1 MVQHR
6 RVLRT
11 QSHLCEP
18 RRLGL
23 RRRGAEHHSRA
34 GASHS
39 RHGHQQNHY
48 DQGIPRLR
56 PASFRQQRFQQ
67 RPFYLDQYRGEL
79 AQLWRSHGNRQH
91 AARNHDRA
99 LPLLRGD
106 DVQRIKKNL
115 AAFLMAGLLFETAP
129 PSTAQQAPQ
138 MPAAP
143 SRISVTTELV
153 LVNVLARDKKGNLI
167 RDLKKEDFTLLED
180 GKKQEISTF
189 DFENVDA
196 PLTAGPAEATVSGS
210 APEGNLLRA
219 PQKGPVSLNA
229 RDRRLMLFFFDFSAM
244 DPEQI
249 DRAVDA
255 AKSFVSTK
263 MQPAD
268 LVALVSLA
276 TNLHVDLDFTDN
288 KEKLL
293 SVLTSYTSG
302 EGQGFDNGSTGS
314 AEGAA
319 ETGGSFA
326 ADDTDYNT
334 FSADRKLLAL
344 ESIMQTLG
352 KLSQKKSLIY
362 FSNGISQSGM
372 DNQTALRAATAAAV
386 KANVSIYSIDIRGLQ
401 AFPPGGEAQSASL
414 HGQSAYSGQSVLN
427 DLNNNAASQETLAT
441 LSSDT
446 GGKSFF
452 DSNDFSGVF
461 SQVQKDTSAYY
472 VLGFLSNN
480 PAKDGRYRH
489 LKVQVNRPDLKLD
502 YRSGYYAD
510 RDFEHLNKA
519 DREQQLD
526 DELAA
531 QLSQVDVPLYAGA
544 AYFRQDDAHYYLA
557 VSLVIPGSQIPFV
570 TEKDKDNATIDII
583 GQVLESNK
591 FPVGHLRDTV
601 KLAVDST
608 QQVRRKNVQYNTG
621 FVLAPGS
628 YHLKFVVRENQTGK
642 MGAFEMDVQVPDLR
656 KAPLKM
662 SSVVLS
668 SLRTPAINKK
678 GAPNPL
684 VRDQMETVPNIT
696 HVFTADQH
704 LYLQYEV
711 YDAAKGKNPTPVA
724 SVPAAPATTSGQSL
738 PNAVSGQPAAAAKP
752 EAPRPAPAK
761 PTKDSVR
768 VLTSIEFLQGGRKVY
783 ESKPVVANAVA
794 APERKAVVLQMDVP
808 LQALKPGLYLC
819 QVNIIDDVSGT
830 FAFPRFPLLIR
841 EPQPPAPLK
850 TGK

>member
-1 MVQHR
+1 M
-6 RVLRT
+6 
-11 QSHLCEP
+11 
-18 RRLGL
+18 
-23 RRRGAEHHSRA
+23 
-34 GASHS
+34 
-39 RHGHQQNHY
+39 
-48 DQGIPRLR
+48 
-56 PASFRQQRFQQ
+56 
-67 RPFYLDQYRGEL
+67 
-79 AQLWRSHGNRQH
+79 
-91 AARNHDRA
+91 AA
-99 LPLLRGD
+99 
-106 DVQRIKKNL
+106 
-115 AAFLMAGLLFETAP
+115 LLFQ
-129 PSTAQQAPQ
+129 STIPLSAQQAPQ
-138 MPAAP
+138 PPAPPQASP
-143 SRISVTTELV
+143 SQIRVTTELV
-153 LVNVLARDKKGNLI
+153 LVNVVARDKKGNLV
-167 RDLKKEDFTLLED
+167 RDLKKEDFTVLED
-180 GKKQEISTF
+180 GKKQQISTF
-189 DFENVDA
+189 DFQNVDQ
-196 PLTAGPAEATVSGS
+196 PLTAGAAEATVSG
-210 APEGNLLRA
+210 AAGEGTLLRA
-219 PQKGPVSLNA
+219 GKKAAPSLDA

-249 DRAVDA
+249 ERAVDA
-255 AKSFVSTK
+255 AKNFVSTK

-276 TNLHVDLDFTDN
+276 TNMHVDLDFTDD
-288 KEKLL
+288 KTKILAAL
-293 SVLTSYTSG
+293 SSYTSG
-302 EGQGFDNGSTGS
+302 EGQGFDNGATGS

-319 ETGGSFA
+319 ETGGSFS

-344 ESIMQTLG
+344 QSLMQSLG
-352 KLSQKKSLIY
+352 KLTQKKSLIY
-362 FSNGISQSGM
+362 FSNGISQIGM
-372 DNQTALRAATAAAV
+372 DNQSALRAATAAAV
-386 KANVSIYSIDIRGLQ
+386 KANVSIYSMDVRGLQ

-414 HGQSAYSGQSVLN
+414 HGQSAYSGASVLN
-427 DLNNNAASQETLAT
+427 DLNSNASSQETLAT

-446 GGKSFF
+446 GGKAFF
-452 DSNDFSGVF
+452 DSNDFSDVF

-472 VLGFLSNN
+472 LLGFVSNN
-480 PAKDGRYRH
+480 PLKDGHYRR
-489 LKVQVNRPDLKLD
+489 LKVAVNRADLKLE
-502 YRSGYYAD
+502 YRSGYYTD

-519 DREQQLD
+519 DREQQLE

-544 AYFRQDDAHYYLA
+544 AYFRQDDSHYYLA

-570 TEKDKDNATIDII
+570 TEKEKDNATIDII

-628 YHLKFVVRENQTGK
+628 YHLKFVVRENQTGR

-668 SLRTPAINKK
+668 SLRTPVATKK
-678 GAPNPL
+678 GNLNPL

-711 YDAAKGKNPTPVA
+711 YEAAKGKNPAP
-724 SVPAAPATTSGQSL
+724 PA
-738 PNAVSGQPAAAAKP
+738 PAAAATNGQP
-752 EAPRPAPAK
+752 SAANGGSAPTAGPVAANSSSAAAGTAVAASSPRQSSPAPK
-761 PTKDSVR
+761 LKDSVR
-768 VLTSIEFLQGGRKVY
+768 ILTSIEFLQAGVKVY
-783 ESKPVVANAVA
+783 ESKPVVTNEVA

-808 LQALKPGLYLC
+808 LQPLKPGLYLC

-830 FAFPRFPLLIR
+830 FAFPRFPVLIR
-841 EPQPPAPLK
+841 EATPAAPTK
-850 TGK
+850 AGK

>member
-1 MVQHR
+1 M
-6 RVLRT
+6 
-11 QSHLCEP
+11 
-18 RRLGL
+18 
-23 RRRGAEHHSRA
+23 
-34 GASHS
+34 
-39 RHGHQQNHY
+39 
-48 DQGIPRLR
+48 IM
-56 PASFRQQRFQQ
+56 RQR
-67 RPFYLDQYRGEL
+67 
-79 AQLWRSHGNRQH
+79 
-91 AARNHDRA
+91 
-99 LPLLRGD
+99 
-106 DVQRIKKNL
+106 KKNL
-115 AAFLMAGLLFETAP
+115 AAFLMAGLLLQTASP
-129 PSTAQQAPQ
+129 LTARQAPQ
-138 MPAAP
+138 TPAAP
-143 SRISVTTELV
+143 SRIRVTTELV
-153 LVNVLARDKKGNLI
+153 LVNVVARDKKGNLI

-189 DFENVDA
+189 DFENVDQ
-196 PLTAGPAEATVSGS
+196 PLTAEATVSGS
-210 APEGNLLRA
+210 AGEPRLLRA
-219 PQKGPVSLNA
+219 PPKGPVSLDA
-229 RDRRLMLFFFDFSAM
+229 RDRRLMLFLFDFSAM

-255 AKSFVSTK
+255 AKTFVSSK

-276 TNLHVDLDFTDN
+276 TNLHVDLDFTDD
-288 KEKLL
+288 KAKLL
-293 SVLTSYTSG
+293 SALSAYTSG
-302 EGQGFDNGSTGS
+302 EGQGFDNGTTGS

-319 ETGGSFA
+319 ETGGSFS
-326 ADDTDYNT
+326 ADDSDYNT

-344 ESIMQTLG
+344 QSIMQALG

-362 FSNGISQSGM
+362 FSNGISQSGL

-386 KANVSIYSIDIRGLQ
+386 KANVSIYSMDLRGLQ

-414 HGQSAYSGQSVLN
+414 HGPSAYSGASVLN

-452 DSNDFSGVF
+452 DSNDFRGVF

-472 VLGFLSNN
+472 VLGFVSNN
-480 PAKDGRYRH
+480 PVKDGRYRH
-489 LKVQVNRPDLKLD
+489 LKVQVNRADLKLD
-502 YRSGYYAD
+502 YRSGYYSD

-519 DREQQLD
+519 DREQQLE

-544 AYFRQDDAHYYLA
+544 AYFRQDDSHYYLA

-583 GQVLESNK
+583 GQVLEGGK
-591 FPVGHLRDTV
+591 LPVGRLRDTV

-608 QQVRRKNVQYNTG
+608 RQVRRKNVQYNTG

-628 YHLKFVVRENQTGK
+628 YHLKFVVRENQTGR

-668 SLRTPAINKK
+668 SLRTPATSKK
-678 GAPNPL
+678 PGPHPL
-684 VRDQMETVPNIT
+684 IRDQMETVPNIT

-711 YDAAKGKNPTPVA
+711 YDAAKGKNPA
-724 SVPAAPATTSGQSL
+724 PAAPTNGQ
-738 PNAVSGQPAAAAKP
+738 ADAGKAAAPK
-752 EAPRPAPAK
+752 APR
-761 PTKDSVR
+761 DSVR
-768 VLTSIEFLQGGRKVY
+768 VLTSIEFLQGGVKVY
-783 ESKPVVANAVA
+783 ESKPVMTKEVA
-794 APERKAVVLQMDVP
+794 APERKAVILQIDVP

-819 QVNIIDDVSGT
+819 QVNVIDDVSGN
-830 FAFPRFPLLIR
+830 FAFPRFPIFIR
-841 EPQPPAPLK
+841 EAQPAAGLK
-850 TGK
+850 TAK

>member
-1 MVQHR
+1 MRNLKRSFVTL
-6 RVLRT
+6 VLAM
-11 QSHLCEP
+11 L
-18 RRLGL
+18 LL
-23 RRRGAEHHSRA
+23 
-34 GASHS
+34 
-39 RHGHQQNHY
+39 
-48 DQGIPRLR
+48 QG
-56 PASFRQQRFQQ
+56 
-67 RPFYLDQYRGEL
+67 
-79 AQLWRSHGNRQH
+79 
-91 AARNHDRA
+91 A
-99 LPLLRGD
+99 LPL
-106 DVQRIKKNL
+106 
-115 AAFLMAGLLFETAP
+115 P
-129 PSTAQQAPQ
+129 AQQAPQ
-138 MPAAP
+138 PAPPP
-143 SRISVTTELV
+143 SQSEGRIRVTTELV
-153 LVNVLARDKKGNLI
+153 LVNVAAHDKKGNLV

-180 GKKQEISTF
+180 GKKQDISTF
-189 DFENVDA
+189 DFENVDQ
-196 PLTAGPAEATVSGS
+196 PLTAGAPEATVSG
-210 APEGNLLRA
+210 AAGEATLLRA
-219 PQKGPVSLNA
+219 GKKAAPSLDA

-255 AKSFVSTK
+255 AKNFVSTK

-276 TNLHVDLDFTDN
+276 TNMHVDLDFTDD
-288 KEKLL
+288 KSKITAAL
-293 SVLTSYTSG
+293 SAYTSG

-319 ETGGSFA
+319 ETGGSFS

-344 ESIMQTLG
+344 QSLMQSLG
-352 KLSQKKSLIY
+352 KLNQKKSLIY

-372 DNQTALRAATAAAV
+372 DNQSALRAATAAAV
-386 KANVSIYSIDIRGLQ
+386 KANVSIYSMDVRGLQ

-414 HGQSAYSGQSVLN
+414 HGQSAYSGAAVLS
-427 DLNNNAASQETLAT
+427 DLNNNAASQETLST
-441 LSSDT
+441 LSTDT
-446 GGKSFF
+446 GGKAFF

-472 VLGFLSNN
+472 VLGFVSNN
-480 PAKDGRYRH
+480 ALKDGRYRH
-489 LKVQVNRPDLKLD
+489 LKVQVNRVDLKLE
-502 YRSGYYAD
+502 YRSGYYTD

-519 DREQQLD
+519 DREQQLE

-544 AYFRQDDAHYYLA
+544 AYFRQDDSHYYLA

-628 YHLKFVVRENQTGK
+628 YHLKFVVRENQTGR

-668 SLRTPAINKK
+668 SLRTPAANRKS
-678 GAPNPL
+678 GPNPL

-711 YDAAKGKNPTPVA
+711 YDAAKGKKPMPVA
-724 SVPAAPATTSGQSL
+724 PAPVAANS
-738 PNAVSGQPAAAAKP
+738 QPAATNGQADAAKSEP
-752 EAPRPAPAK
+752 APKLAPAK
-761 PTKDSVR
+761 PAKDSVR
-768 VLTSIEFLQGGRKVY
+768 ILTSIEFLQGGVKVY
-783 ESKPVVANAVA
+783 ESKPMVTNEVA

-808 LQALKPGLYLC
+808 LQPLKPGLYLC
-819 QVNIIDDVSGT
+819 QVNILDDVSGT
-830 FAFPRFPLLIR
+830 FAFPRFPVLIL
-841 EPQPPAPLK
+841 EAQPQTPATTPASGK
-850 TGK
+850 TGY